1 MNTDDLIRALAEDGA
16 KRSEPVAQRFARLSA
31 LGLLAG
37 AGLLAALLGPRPDLV
52 EVLASPPVLFKFLVT
67 LTLAAAAGALTLRFA
82 KPDAGPS
89 VGAALAAPLILLT
102 VGIVAELAISPAA
115 SWRPLLIGQNAVV
128 CLVLIPLFSLPP
140 LLAALAGLRH
150 GAPARPRLAGTAAG
164 LFAGGLGAA
173 LWAMHCTD
181 DSPLFVAAWY
191 VPAVAIVTLAGAGL
205 GARVL
210 RW

>member
-1 MNTDDLIRALAEDGA
+1 VNTDDLIRALAEDGA
-16 KRSEPVAQRFARLSA
+16 KRPEPIARRLAWLSA

-37 AGLLAALLGPRPDLV
+37 AGLLAALLGPRPDLM

-67 LTLAAAAGALTLRFA
+67 LTLAGAAGALALRSVQ
-82 KPDAGPS
+82 PGVRPS

-102 VGIVAELAISPAA
+102 VGVGAELVISPAA
-115 SWRPLLIGQNAVV
+115 SWPPLLVGQNAGV

-140 LLAALAGLRH
+140 LLGALAGLRH
-150 GAPARPRLAGTAAG
+150 GAPLRPGLAGAAAG

-173 LWAMHCTD
+173 LWAVHCTD

-191 VPAVAIVTLAGAGL
+191 APAVAIVTLVGATL
-205 GARVL
+205 GARML